1 MLLPLAILVQTV
13 QSCLQRLIDDSALD
27 LLTDS
32 SWTCLDLSDS
42 IITDSAVQT
51 ALGRTPQLLSLDLT
65 GCKVSQQTIR
75 LLGSWCP
82 QLQVLRI
89 GWFVVCMLVVGSA
102 TSTVVQLAVLLL
114 QVPQMCLRVISGQ
127 LA

>member
-13 QSCLQRLIDDSALD
+13 QPCLQKLLENSALD

-32 SWTCLDLSDS
+32 SWTSLDLSDS

-89 GWFVVCMLVVGSA
+89 GWFVVSC
-102 TSTVVQLAVLLL
+102 LLL
-114 QVPQMCLRVISGQ
+114 VSQEHCCPACSAAVQVPKMCLRAMSGQ